1 MPAMEGLSVEVPQ
14 LGENMNT
21 VNIMEIFSGAG
32 GFSAALQT
40 GLFKVRDALDNDRF
54 ACSVYAK
61 NRSETKL
68 HNVDITRV
76 KQFSCIARPP
86 DILIAGPPCQGF
98 SIVGMKTKKRLS
110 ELKGYDPSTDPRNLL
125 PLEVPRVAEQLK
137 PKVVIMENV
146 PAMRGQVVRIG
157 GEEVP
162 IAGLVKAKLEDAGFG
177 VLGPFLVDARDVG
190 VPQLRK
196 RAFIVAI
203 RDMNMVKG
211 EIHSFFGR
219 SGRESKLSTVR
230 TAIFDL
236 SRLRTVG
243 PKDPNQAFPDH
254 VARIP
259 NADDLRIIHSLKPG
273 EDYASL
279 VERMPEVL
287 AGRAHKIYRTDS
299 FRDKFYRMPWDVP
312 SRTIVAHLQ
321 KDGNSFI
328 HPSLDRSV
336 SVREAARI
344 QSFPDTFVFGVPMGH
359 AYRLVGN
366 AVPPLVG
373 KFLVEK
379 LATVAGLVNE
389 RAAESMQFAG

>member
-1 MPAMEGLSVEVPQ
+1 
-14 LGENMNT
+14 MNT

-76 KQFSCIARPP
+76 KQFSCIAHPP

-203 RDMNMVKG
+203 RDANG
-211 EIHSFFGR
+211 ARSGIDSLLGR
-219 SGRESKLSTVR
+219 STSGSKSAT
-230 TAIFDL
+230 
-236 SRLRTVG
+236 LRTTISDLMHIRAAG
-243 PKDPNQAFPDH
+243 PKELNQAFPDH

-259 NADDLRIIHSLKPG
+259 NADDLRIIHNLKPG
-273 EDYASL
+273 ENYAGL
-279 VERMPEVL
+279 VESMPEVL
-287 AGRAHKIYRTDS
+287 AGRTHKIYRTDS
-299 FRDKFYRMPWDVP
+299 FRDKFYRMRWDEP

-328 HPSLDRSV
+328 HPSLDRSL

-373 KFLVEK
+373 KFLVEA
-379 LATVAGLVNE
+379 LATAVGLVNE
-389 RAAESMQFAG
+389 RAAQLMQPTG